1 PAPAHVP
8 AAPSDRPPG
17 TPAEKAVAGV
27 WAALLGRDVPDVREK
42 FFDAGGTS
50 LQLVDLRRRLE
61 EMSGRELSVVQLLE
75 HPTVEAMARLVDEG
89 AGGARTAGHDL

>member
-1 PAPAHVP
+1 MVVP
-8 AAPSDRPPG
+8 VGHPVAAAG
-17 TPAEKAVAGV
+17 TPAEKAVAGA

-50 LQLVDLRRRLE
+50 LQLVDLRKRLE